1 MPERQIL
8 TQISPRAWE
17 HPADR
22 AALNTLRALPGFDEV
37 VKKVFAVLGEKGVRQ
52 LFLANAVRVGPRQR
66 PKLDEL
72 YSEVLATLDCD
83 TRWDLYVSQTPVANA
98 MAVGMDR
105 PFIVVNSGMLTI
117 LDREERRNV
126 LAHEVGHIMS
136 GHATYTTIALLLIL
150 LGARN
155 MPWLAGIAFLPIQL
169 ALLEWYRKAE
179 FTADRAG
186 LLGSQDLKSSMSVY
200 LKLAGGGAGDDEIDL
215 DAFLAQAAEY
225 ETEGDA
231 VDRVWKVLNTAFQ
244 THPFATVR
252 AAELQRWVS
261 AGDYDR
267 ILRGEYPR
275 RGTDD
280 RPLTEDYAEAG
291 SYYRQKAQDAYNTA
305 SDVLTRARDAFT
317 DRMRRGS

>member
-1 MPERQIL
+1 VPERQIL

-267 ILRGEYPR
+267 IVRGEYPR